1 MPLNGQT
8 VLGEVLSRCKRIP
21 GVDLVVCTV
30 PTSPEND
37 LVAEL
42 ASTYCRVVIG
52 PEQDVLGRYLLAAKV
67 VDADIIMRITA
78 DCPLIS
84 PELCGQVLKARTKA
98 NADYASNIEPRTF
111 PQGFDCEVFTFETL
125 KKADEQS
132 EEREH
137 VTTWMR
143 QSKEVKRVNVK
154 SPWPLEGRLTLDTW
168 EDYIVICAAFGH
180 EPYQRLRAA

>member
-1 MPLNGQT
+1 M
-8 VLGEVLSRCKRIP
+8 LSRCKRI
-21 GVDLVVCTV
+21 GVEVVCAIPYTQ
-30 PTSPEND
+30 END
-37 LVAEL
+37 LVADL
-42 ASTYCRVVIG
+42 AWTYCRVSRG
-52 PEQDVLGRYLLAAKV
+52 PEHDLLKRYRIAAEGY
-67 VDADIIMRITA
+67 DIIMRVTA

-84 PELCGQVLKARTKA
+84 PELCKQVLKARNKA

-111 PQGFDCEVFTFETL
+111 PQGFDCEVFTMETL

-168 EDYIVICAAFGH
+168 EDYAVICAAFGH
-180 EPYQRLRAA
+180 EPHQHLRVA